1 MKARGAGKESLQ
13 EEKRLMGCVVQKYGG
28 TSVGSVERIR
38 NVAQRVAKTW
48 REGHQVAVIVSA
60 MAGETNRLI
69 DLVHAVSS
77 RPMEREYDVVVST
90 GEQVSIGLLAVAL
103 QDLGVPAESCLGYQ
117 IKVLTDSAYSKARI
131 LDVDSARLRNLL
143 DQGKVAVIAGFQGV
157 DERGNVTTLGR
168 GGSDL
173 SAVAVAASLKAD
185 VCEIYTDVDGVYTT
199 DPNMCSTARK
209 LERISYEEMLEM
221 ASLGAKVLQ
230 TRSVEFAM
238 KHDVPIY
245 VLSSFTDASGTYVVK
260 EDPSM
265 EKVLVTSVAYNKD
278 EAKVSLRSVPD
289 RPGVAAKI
297 FSPLAS
303 ANIVVDMIIQNISR
317 DGFTDL
323 TFTVPKADLRRAIE
337 IIRPTADELGVPE
350 VVTDENL
357 SKVSIIGVG
366 MKTHAGVAAK
376 MFETL
381 SDEGINI
388 EMISTSE
395 IKISCIIKSK
405 YTELAVRALHDAF
418 ELGQEERRS

>member
-1 MKARGAGKESLQ
+1 
-13 EEKRLMGCVVQKYGG
+13 MGCVVQKFGG
-28 TSVGSVERIR
+28 TSVGSVERIKH
-38 NVAQRVAKTW
+38 VAQRVAKTW
-48 REGHQVAVIVSA
+48 KEGHQVAVIVSA

-77 RPMEREYDVVVST
+77 EPNVREYDVVVAT

-103 QDLGVPAESCLGYQ
+103 EDLGVPAESCLGHQ
-117 IKVLTDSAYSKARI
+117 IKVLTDNVHSQARI
-131 LDVDSARLRNLL
+131 LDIESSRLKSIL
-143 DQGKVAVIAGFQGV
+143 DQGKVAVVAGFQGV
-157 DERGNVTTLGR
+157 NENGDVTTLGR

-173 SAVAVAASLKAD
+173 SAVAVAAALDAD

-199 DPNMCSTARK
+199 DPNMCVNARK
-209 LERISYEEMLEM
+209 IERISYEEMLEM

-238 KHDVPIY
+238 KHNVPIH
-245 VLSSFTDASGTYVVK
+245 VLSSFKEVSGTYVVK
-260 EDPSM
+260 EEPSM

-278 EAKVSLRSVPD
+278 EAKVSLRRVPD

-297 FSPLAS
+297 FNPLAG
-303 ANIVVDMIIQNISR
+303 ANIVVDMIIQNISKE
-317 DGFTDL
+317 GFTDL
-323 TFTVPKADLRRAIE
+323 TFTVPKGDLRRAIE
-337 IIRPTADELGVPE
+337 IIEPTAKELEVPE
-350 VVTDENL
+350 ILTDEKI

-376 MFETL
+376 MFQVL
-381 SDEGINI
+381 YDEGINI

-418 ELGQEERRS
+418 ELGAEEGGAA

>member
-1 MKARGAGKESLQ
+1 
-13 EEKRLMGCVVQKYGG
+13 MGCIVQKYGG

-48 REGHQVAVIVSA
+48 KGGHQVAVIVSA

-69 DLVHAVSS
+69 ELVHEVSS
-77 RPMEREYDVVVST
+77 APSEREYDVVVST

-117 IKVLTDSAYSKARI
+117 IKVLTDSVHSKARI
-131 LDVDSARLRNLL
+131 KDIEASHLKEVLDR
-143 DQGKVAVIAGFQGV
+143 GKIAVVAGFQGV
-157 DERGNVTTLGR
+157 DAKGNVTTLGR

-173 SAVAVAASLKAD
+173 SAVAVAAALKAE

-199 DPNMCSTARK
+199 DPNMCPAARK
-209 LERISYEEMLEM
+209 IDRISYEEMLEM

-238 KHDVPIY
+238 KHDVPIH
-245 VLSSFTDASGTYVVK
+245 VLSSFKEASGTYVVK
-260 EDPSM
+260 EEPSM
-265 EKVLVTSVAYNKD
+265 ETVLVTSVAYNQD
-278 EAKVSLRSVPD
+278 EAKVSLRRVPD

-297 FSPLAS
+297 FSPLAK
-303 ANIVVDMIIQNISR
+303 ANIIVDMIIQNISR
-317 DGFTDL
+317 EGFTDL
-323 TFTVPKADLRRAIE
+323 TFTVSKADLPRAIE
-337 IIRPTADELGVPE
+337 IIRPTADELGVTE
-350 VVTDENL
+350 VVTDEKV
-357 SKVSIIGVG
+357 SKVSIIGLG

-376 MFETL
+376 MFQVL
-381 SDEGINI
+381 HDEGINI

-405 YTELAVRALHDAF
+405 YTELAVRALHEAF
-418 ELGQEERRS
+418 ELAEEEGQS